1 MVKTKK
7 RHGERGPGVKT
18 LLTKAAMDAAAANA
32 IELEQLEVYGN
43 LDEMMQTPPIDVL
56 VRLAHRSARYQGGD
70 RGLTPAVPGDD
81 SCSRQCRRASI
92 VAPTSTVTELMRLTR
107 IELYDLL
114 TRITTVLAEFP
125 EGSAERANALLNLG
139 NIRRVLV
146 RRDFS
151 P

>member
-1 MVKTKK
+1 
-7 RHGERGPGVKT
+7 
-18 LLTKAAMDAAAANA
+18 MDAAAANA
-32 IELEQLEVYGN
+32 IELEQLEVCGN

-125 EGSAERANALLNLG
+125 EGPAERANALLNLG